1 MLPVKGHIVC
11 VCGVCV
17 CGVCVCVWCVCV
29 CVCVCVRIQRGDM
42 LLEVAN
48 RATVGVSLEEA
59 TRMLREAAE
68 DVK

>member
-1 MLPVKGHIVC
+1 
-11 VCGVCV
+11 
-17 CGVCVCVWCVCV
+17 
-29 CVCVCVRIQRGDM
+29 M

-59 TRMLREAAE
+59 TRMLREAPE